1 LRIGKQKRPVRSEG
15 TGGGDKI
22 NGRNKR
28 EDEVWEEAN
37 KTNR

>member
-1 LRIGKQKRPVRSEG
+1 LGNKKDRSEAKARV
-15 TGGGDKI
+15 GDKI
-22 NGRNKR
+22 NERNKR